1 MLQRIQT
8 IWLFLAAVAAFLSL
22 KLPFYSGTNPEGIP
36 GYELMGTENF
46 YLLLLTVAIGVIALI
61 CIFLYTNRQLQFRL
75 TLLAIILEAGLITLY
90 ILEVR
95 KYMGGTYALT
105 AILQAAVLI
114 FLILAA
120 KGIKHDDK
128 IVRES
133 NRLR

>member
-1 MLQRIQT
+1 MLQRIQS
-8 IWLFLAAVAAFLSL
+8 IWLLLAAAAAFLSL

-36 GYELMGTENF
+36 GYELLGTENF

-61 CIFLYTNRQLQFRL
+61 CIFLYTNRSLQFRL
-75 TLLAIILEAGLITLY
+75 TVLALILEAGLIALY

-105 AILQAAVLI
+105 AILHAFVLL

-120 KGIKHDDK
+120 KGIKNDDR
-128 IVRES
+128 IVKES